1 MCLSNQLWKLFNE
14 IGAFCPK
21 TLFLE
26 QILMY
31 YLLTEGGYPH
41 HPLTEWFC
49 NCFFNLSLAW
59 PIIGSNLSTIFFFQK
74 NLQILFSAAN
84 VRWDLPVSLFSS
96 NILWIVVQ
104 SIPNVAKG
112 GEIAI
117 HRHACKSPDW
127 ENSMYAIK
135 KMHLGTVEVL
145 WYLYLDGVIDNQTE
159 YTYNIWYV

>member
-1 MCLSNQLWKLFNE
+1 M
-14 IGAFCPK
+14 
-21 TLFLE
+21 
-26 QILMY
+26 
-31 YLLTEGGYPH
+31 
-41 HPLTEWFC
+41 
-49 NCFFNLSLAW
+49 
-59 PIIGSNLSTIFFFQK
+59 
-74 NLQILFSAAN
+74 FSAAN
-84 VRWDLPVSLFSS
+84 VRWDLPVSLFSP

-145 WYLYLDGVIDNQTE
+145 WYLYLDGWLITKL
-159 YTYNIWYV
+159 NIHIIYDMYKYIPAQWYFKMPCFRSSYCCILIHHHPPKKEEEKTPRHQDFKISMGVFAVEFLWGVLFEMSLSKTPDRSN